1 MKKHLPNIITLLN
14 SLSGVIA
21 VLFAATDHLI
31 EAAFFVL
38 LGIFFDFFDGL
49 AARLLKAQSDLGL
62 ELDSLADVVTSGVAP
77 GIVMF
82 QLLSR
87 TLGDWGEQSLFQ
99 SMKEL
104 DLLPYV
110 GLLLPLAAAYRLAKF
125 NLDTRQT
132 DAFIGLPTPAM
143 ALYVIS
149 LPLII
154 AYGGQ
159 DLAVGLISDKYFLLI
174 STIALAILMNLEL
187 PLFSL
192 KFKDFS
198 FNKYL
203 TEIIFLVIALLLVLT
218 VKFVAIPIIIIL
230 YVLISLFK
238 RNN

>member
-1 MKKHLPNIITLLN
+1 M
-14 SLSGVIA
+14 LSGVIA

>member
-1 MKKHLPNIITLLN
+1 M
-14 SLSGVIA
+14 
-21 VLFAATDHLI
+21 FAATDHLI